1 MKKIKETHHFFTVK
15 TVVVYAQD
23 SEGKIDYKGC
33 FPPLR
38 AESLVC
44 CGYDDQATI
53 QKGLNML
60 AKDKLGDVE

>member
-23 SEGKIDYKGC
+23 SERKIDYKGH

-38 AESLVC
+38 AESLVSE
-44 CGYDDQATI
+44 G
-53 QKGLNML
+53 
-60 AKDKLGDVE
+60 